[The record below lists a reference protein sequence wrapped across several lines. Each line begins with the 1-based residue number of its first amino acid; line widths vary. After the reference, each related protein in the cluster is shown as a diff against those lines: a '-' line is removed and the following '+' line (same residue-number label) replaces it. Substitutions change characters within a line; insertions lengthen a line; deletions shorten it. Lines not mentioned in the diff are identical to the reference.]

1 MEDVEEVR
9 AVNASPFRHVVGE
22 KACEPSVIS
31 HLWPNGFQTQFV
43 VVWDVNPTDLVHAKQ
58 MLAFGKH
65 ILKEILIQAAVRWQV
80 ELHCTWCKH

>member
-1 MEDVEEVR
+1 
-9 AVNASPFRHVVGE
+9 
-22 KACEPSVIS
+22 
-31 HLWPNGFQTQFV
+31 
-43 VVWDVNPTDLVHAKQ
+43 VWDVNPTDLVHAKQ